1 MTVMTGKEALMQI
14 LNIEEVEFVFG
25 IPGATEV
32 VFMDALEDHPEIKY
46 ILGLHET
53 VAMGMAEGYARTS
66 GKAGFLN
73 FHTNTGLSAS
83 FPLLYNAY
91 EGAVPL
97 IVTAGQQDTRLAAR
111 EPALGADL
119 VGLAKPFTKWST
131 EVVNVED
138 IPLVMR
144 RAFKVA
150 LQPPQGPVFVAL
162 PQNLLEQKLDFIY
175 SRGSLP
181 FARLRPD
188 SEAVHAAAGLLKH
201 ARNPVILVEDG
212 VAKNA
217 ALAEVVEL
225 AELTGS
231 RVYQQWMSD
240 VNFPVNHPL
249 YLGDLDVNSA
259 SCRQTLGEADVLV
272 AIGTVLFSQA
282 IHTPG
287 PLLPPDI
294 KIVQIDSDPW
304 QIAKNYPVTAGLE
317 GDIKVSVAEL
327 TSVLKNELSNREIV
341 TIKKRSE
348 AIAAE
353 KRRIVETLRQ
363 KAQKEVD
370 NLPIAASRLM
380 QEIRDALK
388 PGTRIVDDCWSY
400 SAPLRQTLGFSEAK
414 SYQRA
419 RGGGS
424 IGWGLPGALGV
435 KLASPNR
442 PVVCISGDGSA
453 MWSVQSLWTA
463 AHYSIPVTYI
473 ICANGMY
480 RQVRVM
486 KNRIMGQSSSEGR
499 YLGTDIST
507 PKIDFVGLARSLGLT
522 GTKVDRPGDLAA
534 ALKSAF
540 NSPGPTLVEVTVDG
554 SL

>member
-1 MTVMTGKEALMQI
+1 MTVITGKEALMQI
-14 LNIEEVEFVFG
+14 LKIEEVEYVFG

-32 VFMDALEDHPEIKY
+32 VFMDALEDYPEIKY

-83 FPLLYNAY
+83 FPLLYNAF
-91 EGAVPL
+91 EGGVPL

-150 LQPPQGPVFVAL
+150 LQPPQGPVFVGL
-162 PQNLLEQKLDFIY
+162 PQNLLEQKLDFSY
-175 SRGSLP
+175 SRGALP
-181 FARLRPD
+181 FTRRRPD
-188 SEAVHAAAGLLKH
+188 SEAVRVAAGLLKH
-201 ARNPVILVEDG
+201 ARNPIILVEDG
-212 VAKNA
+212 VAKNG

-225 AELTGS
+225 AELTGA

-259 SCRQTLGEADVLV
+259 NCLETLGGADVLI

-282 IHTPG
+282 IYTPG

-294 KIVQIDSDPW
+294 KIIQVDDDPW
-304 QIAKNYPVTAGLE
+304 QIAKNYPVAAGLE
-317 GDIKVSVAEL
+317 GDIKISVSEL
-327 TSVLKNELSNREIV
+327 TSILKNDLCNREMV

-348 AIAAE
+348 GIAAE
-353 KRRIVETLRQ
+353 KRQIWEALQR
-363 KAQKEVD
+363 KAQKEAGHM
-370 NLPIAASRLM
+370 PIAPSRLM
-380 QEIRDALK
+380 QEIRDTL
-388 PGTRIVDDCWSY
+388 PLGTRIVDDCWSY
-400 SAPLRQTLGFSEAK
+400 SALLRQTLGFSEA
-414 SYQRA
+414 
-419 RGGGS
+419 
-424 IGWGLPGALGV
+424 
-435 KLASPNR
+435 
-442 PVVCISGDGSA
+442 
-453 MWSVQSLWTA
+453 
-463 AHYSIPVTYI
+463 
-473 ICANGMY
+473 
-480 RQVRVM
+480 
-486 KNRIMGQSSSEGR
+486 
-499 YLGTDIST
+499 
-507 PKIDFVGLARSLGLT
+507 
-522 GTKVDRPGDLAA
+522 
-534 ALKSAF
+534 
-540 NSPGPTLVEVTVDG
+540 NS
-554 SL
+554 

>member
-1 MTVMTGKEALMQI
+1 MAVMTGKEALMQI
-14 LNIEEVEFVFG
+14 LKIEEVEYVFG

-32 VFMDALEDHPEIKY
+32 VFMDALEDHPEIEY

-83 FPLLYNAY
+83 FPLLYNAF
-91 EGAVPL
+91 EGGVPL

-111 EPALGADL
+111 EPALRADL

-131 EVVNVED
+131 EIINVED
-138 IPLVMR
+138 IPLVMN

-162 PQNLLEQKLDFIY
+162 PQNLLEQKLDFTY

-188 SEAVHAAAGLLKH
+188 SEAVRAAAGLLKH
-201 ARNPVILVEDG
+201 ALNPVMLVEDG

-259 SCRQTLGEADVLV
+259 SCLKTLGEADVLV

-282 IHTPG
+282 IYTPE
-287 PLLPPDI
+287 PLLPPGI
-294 KIVQIDSDPW
+294 KIIQIDNDPW
-304 QIAKNYPVTAGLE
+304 QIGKNYPVTASLE
-317 GDIKVSVAEL
+317 GDIKVSVSEL
-327 TSVLKNELSNREIV
+327 TSTLKDTLSHQE
-341 TIKKRSE
+341 TIAIQKRSD
-348 AIAAE
+348 AIATE
-353 KRRIVETLRQ
+353 KKQITEVLRQ
-363 KAQKEVD
+363 KAQKEAG
-370 NLPIAASRLM
+370 NLPIASSRLM
-380 QEIRDALK
+380 MEIRNALK
-388 PGTRIVDDCWSY
+388 PGARVVDDCWSN
-400 SAPLRQTLGFSEAK
+400 SALLRQTLGFSEAK

-435 KLASPNR
+435 KLASPDR

-463 AHYSIPVTYI
+463 AHYNIPVTYI
-473 ICANGMY
+473 ICANGIY

-486 KNRIMGQSSSEGR
+486 KNRIMGQSPSEGR

-507 PKIDFVGLARSLGLT
+507 PKIDFVGLARSLGLI
-522 GTKVDRPGDLAA
+522 GTKVDQPGDLAA

-540 NSPGPTLVEVTVDG
+540 ESPGPNLLEVTVDG